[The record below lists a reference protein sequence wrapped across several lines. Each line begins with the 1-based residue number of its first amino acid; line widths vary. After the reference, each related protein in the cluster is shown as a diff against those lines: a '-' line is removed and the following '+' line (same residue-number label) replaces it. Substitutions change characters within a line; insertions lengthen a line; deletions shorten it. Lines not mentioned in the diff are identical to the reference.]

1 MNRDDFAIAVG
12 EAARDAVWSTPHQL
26 TYQLAED
33 DPRREQY
40 LRDLRDYRLSVGR
53 QVLAAIENLRARQQD
68 GVTTV
73 PFVQRMDTAS

>member
-26 TYQLAED
+26 TYQLAEH

-40 LRDLRDYRLSVGR
+40 LRDLRAYQLSVGR

-68 GVTTV
+68 SIATE
-73 PFVQRMDTAS
+73 PFDQRMNAAS